1 MCWDTIQHP
10 LLSDNKNSQA
20 GGLGSFLSILSG
32 LSPSTTYYV
41 RAYAENHAGISYG
54 NEVSFQTS
62 ERILNDGKIRD
73 IDGNAY
79 DTVRIGTQVWMMQNL
94 RTTRYRNGDM
104 VANVTDNTLW
114 TGLTTGAYCNYN
126 NDTLNANIYG
136 PL

>member
-1 MCWDTIQHP
+1 MKNALNFKGTIIIGIIA
-10 LLSDNKNSQA
+10 LL
-20 GGLGSFLSILSG
+20 
-32 LSPSTTYYV
+32 TTIIV
-41 RAYAENHAGISYG
+41 ACVPTTPNPPFVPTYG
-54 NEVSFQTS
+54 TVT
-62 ERILNDGKIRD
+62 D
-73 IDGNAY
+73 IDGNVY
-79 DTVRIGTQVWMMQNL
+79 RTFTTRNGQTWMAENL